1 MKEHWT
7 LYSFDGQI
15 DTLDQLQYILGG
27 KLYFKR
33 PLPLCGVSTH
43 SPAVLLAVG
52 DVDHAGDVLAQELV
66 TDLPQHL
73 QLALISPSY
82 HYLVP
87 HLGGS
92 RQRLQHLDEWL
103 QHELPLQ
110 LISWSEVN
118 NSKKWYMSRYILILA
133 GHYSLFCLD
142 LIYGCCY
149 CLYFL

>member
-1 MKEHWT
+1 MP
-7 LYSFDGQI
+7 
-15 DTLDQLQYILGG
+15 
-27 KLYFKR
+27 R
-33 PLPLCGVSTH
+33 CGVSTH

-73 QLALISPSY
+73 QLALISPNY

-110 LISWSEVN
+110 LIS
-118 NSKKWYMSRYILILA
+118 
-133 GHYSLFCLD
+133 
-142 LIYGCCY
+142 
-149 CLYFL
+149 